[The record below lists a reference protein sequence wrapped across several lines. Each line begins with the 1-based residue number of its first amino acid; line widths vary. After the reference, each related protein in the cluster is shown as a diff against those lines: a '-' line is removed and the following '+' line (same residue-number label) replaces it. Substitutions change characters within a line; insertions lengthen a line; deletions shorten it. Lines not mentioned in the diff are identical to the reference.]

1 MCKRKR
7 KTSGDY
13 RSGRSQVLRE
23 QEWRE
28 FITRIAENNP
38 SSITPIALSIPAKSK
53 PTSPRGW
60 QADEKFLQYDRLL
73 EQRQRAKRIGTT
85 GSR

>member
-1 MCKRKR
+1 VNKNGRK
-7 KTSGDY
+7 
-13 RSGRSQVLRE
+13 
-23 QEWRE
+23 
-28 FITRIAENNP
+28 FITRIAIAENNP
-38 SSITPIALSIPAKSK
+38 SSITPIAFAIPAKSK
-53 PTSPRGW
+53 PTSPRGS